1 MPVRIATWNVNSVRL
16 RVDLIGHLMDE
27 FAPDILCLQEI
38 KVETGSFPA
47 APLRDIGYRHQHV
60 IGMKNYNGVAI
71 LSRLPFKA
79 VGGDAWCGRH
89 DARHAWV
96 ELRRGVELHNFYV
109 PAGGD
114 VADPES
120 NPKFAHKLHFMTE
133 MANWWTARKDPARKA
148 ILVGDLNVAPLET
161 DVWSHRQLLKVVS
174 HTPIEVDHYNRI
186 LAAHDWVDAV
196 RHFIP
201 EAEKAFSWWS
211 YRSPDWTRNDR
222 GRRLDHIWV
231 TPALAPKLKGAQIL
245 RDIRAWTRPSDHVPV
260 VVDMVF

>member
-1 MPVRIATWNVNSVRL
+1 MPVRVATWNVNSVRP
-16 RVDLIGHLMDE
+16 RIDLIGHLVGE
-27 FAPDILCLQEI
+27 FAPDLLCLQEI
-38 KVETGSFPA
+38 KVETDLFPTDA
-47 APLRDIGYRHQHV
+47 LRDLGFRHQHV
-60 IGMKNYNGVAI
+60 IGMKGYNGVAI

-79 VGGDAWCGRH
+79 KGGEAWCGRD

-96 ELRRGVELHNFYV
+96 ELRGGVELHNFYV

-114 VADPES
+114 VPDPET

-133 MANWWTARKDPARKA
+133 MANWWTARKDPIRKA
-148 ILVGDLNVAPLET
+148 ILVGDLNVAPLES

-174 HTPIEVDHYNRI
+174 HTPVEIAHYNRI

-196 RHFIP
+196 RQFVP
-201 EAEKAFSWWS
+201 EDEKAFSWWS
-211 YRSPDWTRNDR
+211 YRSADFTKNDR

-231 TPALAPKLKGAQIL
+231 TPALAPKLRDAKIL

-260 VVDMVF
+260 IVDMVI